1 VEANTGIYCS
11 KYQRKIVIRNQLV
24 TFTLATYNRSQELEG
39 CLDSI
44 LGQRYRPIEIVVVD
58 NASTDATERIIKEK
72 YNLPA
77 IHYFKVSE
85 NKGCVEGRN
94 IAIRNCKGNIIVT
107 TDDDAL
113 LNDVDATQKIV
124 DRFSQE
130 KDLGLLSFKSINY
143 HTKKIAREEFPHR
156 DKSLNPDMEFE
167 TSYFVGVG
175 YAVKK
180 QVYDKVGLYPAD
192 FFFGAEELDLSFRII
207 DAGYKIMYFPQV
219 TVLHKKSPAGRL
231 SYNDLWLKRLENR
244 IRVSIRNLPW
254 RYVIGSTFCWSG
266 YTLVNVRGDI
276 SIVIKAFWN
285 IAKNMQGLIQQ
296 RKPIR
301 KRTVKKLKQLKG
313 RLLY

>member
-1 VEANTGIYCS
+1 M
-11 KYQRKIVIRNQLV
+11 IRNQLV
-24 TFTLATYNRSQELEG
+24 TFALATYNRSRELQG

-58 NASTDATERIIKEK
+58 NASDDDTGLIMKEK
-72 YNLPA
+72 YNLPF
-77 IHYFKVSE
+77 IHYFRLSE
-85 NKGCVEGRN
+85 NKGAWVGKN
-94 IAIRNCKGNIIVT
+94 IAIQNSKGNIIVT

-113 LNDVDATQKIV
+113 LTDVDATQKIV

-130 KDLGLLSFKSINY
+130 EDLGLLSFKSINY

-175 YAVKK
+175 CAAKK
-180 QVYDKVGLYPAD
+180 QVYEKAGLYPKD
-192 FFFGAEELDLSFRII
+192 FFFCFGELDLSFRII
-207 DAGYKIMYFPQV
+207 DAGYKIIYFPQV

-244 IRVSIRNLPW
+244 VRVSIRNLPW
-254 RYVIGSTFCWSG
+254 RYVIGSSFFWSG
-266 YTLVNVRGDI
+266 YTLVNVRGNPL
-276 SIVIKAFWN
+276 IVIKAFWN

-296 RKPIR
+296 RKPIQR
-301 KRTVKKLKQLKG
+301 RTVKKLKQLRG

>member
-1 VEANTGIYCS
+1 M
-11 KYQRKIVIRNQLV
+11 IRNQLV
-24 TFTLATYNRSQELEG
+24 TFALATYNRSRELQG

-58 NASTDATERIIKEK
+58 NASDDDTGLIIKEK

-94 IAIRNCKGNIIVT
+94 IAIRNCKGNIIVAI
-107 TDDDAL
+107 DDDATL
-113 LNDVDATQKIV
+113 TDVDATQKIV
-124 DRFSQE
+124 DRFSQDKE
-130 KDLGLLSFKSINY
+130 VGLLTFKSLNY
-143 HTKKIAREEFPHR
+143 STGKVLREEFPHK
-156 DKSLNPDMEFE
+156 DKSLDTDQEFE
-167 TSYFVGVG
+167 TSYFIGVG
-175 YAVKK
+175 YALRRI
-180 QVYDKVGLYPAD
+180 VYEKVGLYPAD
-192 FFFGAEELDLSFRII
+192 FFFGFEELDLSFKMM
-207 DAGYKIMYFPQV
+207 DAGYKIIYFPQV

-244 IRVSIRNLPW
+244 VRVSIRNLPW
-254 RYVIGSTFCWSG
+254 RYVIASTFFWSG
-266 YTLVNVRGDI
+266 YTLLNVRGNI

-296 RKPIR
+296 RKPIQR
-301 KRTVKKLKQLKG
+301 RTVKKLKQLRG